1 MADQPT
7 KPKKQMRL
15 EDLTPEA
22 RAVIASRQIAG
33 SYNVKNLVKLL
44 DELAAFD
51 AGTDE
56 AVSKAS
62 SRMVVFIILT
72 FLGFMGAIFTLV
84 AELFIVAPF
93 VFLVPLGL
101 TIYYWRR
108 KKALSAIDL
117 LNDFRTCLR
126 PALLD
131 LAQDLAP
138 GEKVKVRLDLSAAAE
153 SKLKSKKDLP
163 THYMKLTE
171 SIYDDPWGEVT
182 LPLADGSEATIEFSN
197 CYRRYDRRYRGRRGK
212 VKSKTKW
219 RKECQATT
227 TLCPS
232 AAGAF
237 DPQRL
242 QSVVNPQLEKAKL
255 SDKGGKPEA
264 RLVRYWVFKGASDLP
279 STAPSGKEVVG
290 MLLRL
295 CTSWKPAS
303 GVAQ

>member
-1 MADQPT
+1 
-7 KPKKQMRL
+7 MRL

-56 AVSKAS
+56 AADKAG
-62 SRMVVFIILT
+62 SRMVVFIVLT

-93 VFLVPLGL
+93 VILPPLGL

-108 KKALSAIDL
+108 KKALKAIDL

-138 GEKVKVRLDLSAAAE
+138 GEKLKVRLDLSAAVD

-163 THYMKLTE
+163 TRYLKLTE
-171 SIYDDPWGEVT
+171 SVYDDPWGEVT
-182 LPLADGSEATIEFSN
+182 LPLADGSEASIEFSN
-197 CYRRYDRRYRGRRGK
+197 CYRRYDRRYRASRGK
-212 VKSKTKW
+212 TKSKTKW
-219 RKECQATT
+219 RKECQATAS
-227 TLCPS
+227 LCPA

-237 DPQRL
+237 DERRL
-242 QSVVNPQLEKAKL
+242 QSTVNPELEKVKFA
-255 SDKGGKPEA
+255 GKSGRTEA
-264 RLVRYWVFKGASDLP
+264 RLVRYWVFKAASDLP

-295 CTSWKPAS
+295 STAWKPAP